1 MNMKKLLFAATLVAM
16 LPLLF
21 SCGKQNNG
29 GENQFEEPRFIQYAG
44 KLVPRG
50 GEPAPAARI
59 APEATSQITFLEFT
73 ESGLFVIGRQLLG
86 GLEFTSGT
94 YTTKDGLTFTLSNGM
109 TVTLS
114 GTSGTVTVTISPSG
128 ETFKADFTR
137 ATTTN
142 TAFRTWNI
150 EKVRATVQG
159 FGDPVT
165 AQFDGCDL
173 SQIKKFLNENGH
185 KGDYLPDCKLLSIT
199 LTGANTVLFTFSDN
213 VPDVGSCSLSGD
225 NVNFSWTSNSRLFE
239 LENAKATINYMD
251 GKCILK
257 IDAGLKGSTTS
268 GSVTFV
274 MSPMD

>member
-1 MNMKKLLFAATLVAM
+1 MKKILFAATLVAM

-59 APEATSQITFLEFT
+59 APAAISQITFLEFT
-73 ESGLFVIGRQLLG
+73 ESGLFVIARGTS
-86 GLEFTSGT
+86 FTSGT
-94 YTTKDGLTFTLSNGM
+94 YTTNDGLTFTLSNGG

-114 GTSGTVTVTISPSG
+114 GTSGEVTVTISPSG
-128 ETFKADFTR
+128 ETFKASFTR

-150 EKVRATVQG
+150 DKVRATVQG

-173 SQIKKFLNENGH
+173 SQIKKFLNDNGH

-199 LTGANTVLFTFSDN
+199 LTGANTVLFTFSDDM
-213 VPDVGSCSLSGD
+213 PDVGSCSISGE
-225 NVNFSWTSNSRLFE
+225 NVSFSWFSKNRIFE
-239 LENAKATINYMD
+239 LENAKATISYMD
-251 GKCILK
+251 GKCILRV
-257 IDAGLKGSTTS
+257 DAGLKGSTTS